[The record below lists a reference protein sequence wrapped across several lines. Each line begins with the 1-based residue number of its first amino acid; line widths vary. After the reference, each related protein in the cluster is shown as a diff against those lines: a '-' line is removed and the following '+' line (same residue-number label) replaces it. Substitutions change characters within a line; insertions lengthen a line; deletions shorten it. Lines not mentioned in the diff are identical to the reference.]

1 MKLARL
7 RLRRD
12 PFFLTSCSSLSRVFP
27 SEDDR
32 GQDGD
37 EGQDDV
43 GVEGSG
49 ERRQGSWKP
58 SEKKAGAAKAKAKAK
73 PKASTT
79 AAKLEHRNPMFH
91 AANVNAESAVAR

>member
-12 PFFLTSCSSLSRVFP
+12 PFFLTSSSSLSRVSP

-58 SEKKAGAAKAKAKAK
+58 SEKKAGAAKAKAK